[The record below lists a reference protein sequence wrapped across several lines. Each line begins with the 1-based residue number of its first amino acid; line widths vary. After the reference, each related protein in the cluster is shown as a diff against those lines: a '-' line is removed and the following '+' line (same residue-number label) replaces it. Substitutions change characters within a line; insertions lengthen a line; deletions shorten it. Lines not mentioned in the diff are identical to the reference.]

1 MSLISAERTVNMS
14 GNKVERFESDLGE
27 VAVTKTH
34 VERRR
39 SESSDWENIDSN
51 FSKQRLVEHARFED
65 IEDIEFE
72 EGSIYPNIRI
82 KVDGQWKRLFF
93 HVGDEAEECYKTLSY
108 RWNSYR
114 ELY

>member
-1 MSLISAERTVNMS
+1 MSESD
-14 GNKVERFESDLGE
+14 VERFESDLGE
-27 VAVTKTH
+27 VAVTKSH

-39 SESSDWENIDSN
+39 SDSSDWENIDSN
-51 FSKQRLVEHARFED
+51 FSKQKLVEYAGFDE
-65 IEDIEFE
+65 IEDLEFE

-82 KVDGQWKRLFF
+82 KIDGQWKRLFF
-93 HVGDEAEECYKTLSY
+93 HVGDKAEECYKTLMY